1 MGKVKKDKR
10 NGRPSPYSRPADV
23 AMTFAPPIAVVEDVG
38 DDDEIN
44 DADDGDNEDAGGDRA
59 AAPVRTRAALLRRQK
74 LELRDM
80 RRGTV
85 SDMIAQRSKLS
96 RRVDKQLQGRKDLTR
111 SMHSLVEE
119 TEQRHR
125 QELADF
131 EYASRCIRLSIAFLD
146 QSFIVSSLGFLP
158 NFSRF
163 VRSAKQSS
171 AAAIDSLPEIKFA
184 DSFQFQGVFSYKDR
198 ADRKDAPMK
207 K

>member
-1 MGKVKKDKR
+1 
-10 NGRPSPYSRPADV
+10 
-23 AMTFAPPIAVVEDVG
+23 MTLAPPIAVVVEDVG

-44 DADDGDNEDAGGDRA
+44 DADDGDNEDAAGDRA

-85 SDMIAQRSKLS
+85 SDMMAQRSKLS

-125 QELADF
+125 QELAEF
-131 EYASRCIRLSIAFLD
+131 EYASRCIRLSFAFLD
-146 QSFIVSSLGFLP
+146 QRFIVSSLDP

-171 AAAIDSLPEIKFA
+171 AAAIDALPEIKFA
-184 DSFQFQGVFSYKDR
+184 DNFQFQGVFSYKDR

-207 K
+207 

>member
-10 NGRPSPYSRPADV
+10 TSRPSPYSRPADV
-23 AMTFAPPIAVVEDVG
+23 AMTIAPPAAVVDEAG
-38 DDDEIN
+38 NDDEIN
-44 DADDGDNEDAGGDRA
+44 DDGDDDEDGGDRS

-85 SDMIAQRSKLS
+85 SDMMAQRSKLS
-96 RRVDKQLQGRKDLTR
+96 RRVDKQLQGRKDITR

-131 EYASRCIRLSIAFLD
+131 ECVPYFIRLS
-146 QSFIVSSLGFLP
+146 SPYRFID
-158 NFSRF
+158 FSPIFR
-163 VRSAKQSS
+163 VISPQRQAIQRSRHRR
-171 AAAIDSLPEIKFA
+171 AA
-184 DSFQFQGVFSYKDR
+184 
-198 ADRKDAPMK
+198 
-207 K
+207 

>member
-10 NGRPSPYSRPADV
+10 NSRPSPYSRPGDV
-23 AMTFAPPIAVVEDVG
+23 AMAIAPPIAVVADEVR

-44 DADDGDNEDAGGDRA
+44 DDDDGDDGDVAGDRA

-85 SDMIAQRSKLS
+85 SDMMAQRSKLS

-131 EYASRCIRLSIAFLD
+131 EYAS
-146 QSFIVSSLGFLP
+146 
-158 NFSRF
+158 
-163 VRSAKQSS
+163 
-171 AAAIDSLPEIKFA
+171 
-184 DSFQFQGVFSYKDR
+184 
-198 ADRKDAPMK
+198 
-207 K
+207 